1 MTRECIELRVN
12 GNNSLKGVV
21 IIMSN
26 EQRELA
32 KLLSKNC
39 TTMEDV
45 QNLIKEL
52 FKDTVEEML
61 ESEMDE
67 HLGYDKNSVEGNN
80 SGNSRN
86 GYNKKTVG
94 TQYGETEIKVPRDRN
109 GEFEPQVLGKYQT
122 KSNDIEKQILAMY
135 ACVRQVE
142 MLAKGMSTRDI

>member
-1 MTRECIELRVN
+1 MC
-12 GNNSLKGVV
+12 
-21 IIMSN
+21 N

-32 KLLSKNC
+32 RMLSKSCKN
-39 TTMEDV
+39 MEDV
-45 QNLIKEL
+45 QKLIKDL

-86 GYNKKTVG
+86 GYNKKTIS

-109 GEFEPQVLGKYQT
+109 GEFDPQVIGKYQN
-122 KSNDIEKQILAMY
+122 KSNDIENQILAMY
-135 ACVRQVE
+135 
-142 MLAKGMSTRDI
+142 AKGMSTRDIEDHLRDHLWRRGFGEPDQPHYR